1 MDGRSAAMASITVR
15 RFDENLKKQL
25 RLRAARN
32 GRSMEDEV
40 RVILREALLKD
51 DDDSVDLG
59 TAIRRRFS
67 RFGDVQL
74 EFPPRGP
81 MRKLPRFDR

>member
-1 MDGRSAAMASITVR
+1 MASITVR
-15 RFDENLKKQL
+15 RIDDGLKKQL
-25 RLRAARN
+25 RLRAAKH

-40 RVILREALLKD
+40 RAILREALLKD
-51 DDDSVDLG
+51 DDESVDLG
-59 TAIRRRFS
+59 TAIRRRFA
-67 RFGDVQL
+67 RFGDVKL